1 MWKHERREKQAM
13 EKEVDRYIDGI
24 GGDWGK
30 DFRYFRLV
38 AKAYSENLYTEHP
51 YAQAAKQTGSSYS
64 AVQQG
69 AGRAAKKL
77 WETGQDTLKRDLGRP
92 GMTYPGPLALARWI
106 ARVVTQN
113 FADW

>member
-1 MWKHERREKQAM
+1 M

-30 DFRYFRLV
+30 DFQYFRLV
-38 AKAYSENLYTEHP
+38 AKAYSGNLYTERP
-51 YAQAAKQTGSSYS
+51 YTKAAEQTGSSYG

-69 AGRAAKKL
+69 AGRAARKL
-77 WETGQDTLKRDLGRP
+77 WETGQETLKQDLGRP